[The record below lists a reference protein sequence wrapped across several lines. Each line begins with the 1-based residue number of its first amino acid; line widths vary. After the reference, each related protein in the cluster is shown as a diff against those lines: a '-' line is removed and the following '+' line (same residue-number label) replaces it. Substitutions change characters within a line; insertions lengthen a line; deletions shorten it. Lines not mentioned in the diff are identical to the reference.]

1 MEKLRNHFTDDSIK
15 IYNQLEKFKEEKNKS
30 IYINNVFNKFGIR
43 DLQTLDGNM
52 KLILIK
58 DETSPDSN
66 VKEPVYD
73 LNHYKNKVSNGT
85 EIDYDNYLEYKKELD
100 MHAKKNGK
108 EIKEIKN
115 EGRNETASV
124 VFIDNNSK
132 PLTSQKKYAIYNE
145 YDFEDK
151 IKGEEKDNFY
161 EKTIGEG
168 REGYKYHI
176 DKRIIPEDKF
186 DKNQLERYHAHDK
199 SNSSEYFK
207 LYHGGKR
214 RKTRR
219 NRKSKKGKK
228 SRKARKSRR
237 KSNRGRR

>member
-1 MEKLRNHFTDDSIK
+1 MEELRNHFTDDSIK
-15 IYNQLEKFKEEKNKS
+15 IYNQDELGKFNDEKGKS
-30 IYINNVFNKFGIR
+30 IYVNKFFNKSGIS

-73 LNHYKNKVSNGT
+73 LNHYKKKVSNGT
-85 EIDYDNYLEYKKELD
+85 EIDYDNYLEYKNELD
-100 MHAKKNGK
+100 MHAKANGK

-115 EGRNETASV
+115 KGRFETASV
-124 VFIDNNSK
+124 VFIDNPK

-145 YDFEDK
+145 HDFKEN
-151 IKGEEKDNFY
+151 IKGEEIDNFY
-161 EKTIGEG
+161 ENEIDV
-168 REGYKYHI
+168 YKYHI
-176 DKRIIPEDKF
+176 DKRIIPEDTF
-186 DKNQLERYHAHDK
+186 DKNELEKYHKRDK
-199 SNSSEYFK
+199 SSEYFQ

-214 RKTRR
+214 RKSRR

-237 KSNRGRR
+237 KSKSRR